1 MATGRPLTT
10 RLADTLRNPLAVAAL
25 LTGLLV
31 LGTAVLG
38 PVIWGEAA
46 ETNDFTSLDQPASA
60 EHLFGT
66 DKLGRDILAR
76 VLVAARLSI
85 GLAVAATAIGMVLG
99 VLLGSVASMAGRRLS
114 RFLAMMIG
122 IAVAFPGLLLALF
135 FAVIFGVGPR
145 GAVLAL
151 GFAMAPGFARLTQTL
166 AASVTSQDYVSAAR
180 TLGVSRVRI
189 LTRHVLPNL
198 AEPLIVN
205 GTVAAGSALL
215 AFAGLS
221 YLGLGVQSPAYDWGR
236 MLSEGLNS
244 IYTNPSA
251 ALGPALAIV
260 ISGLAFNFGGEF
272 AAQVVGGR
280 SRVHRA
286 VPALAGPAAV
296 AAAGGRPASDAG
308 EGDAVVAADPERDP
322 DAAVATATADA
333 DPGATDATDVT
344 ATADAVLSVR
354 DLQVRIPTA
363 DGLIRPVRGVDLDLA
378 PGEAVG
384 VLGESGS
391 GKSLTALAISR
402 LTHDPVRVDAQRL
415 RFDGLD
421 LRGRLGAI
429 ERTRLGTSLSMVFQD
444 PMSSLNPT
452 MRAGDQLA
460 EVATEH
466 QGSSWRD
473 ARARA
478 VERLRAVRMSAAER
492 RSRQL
497 PHELSGGMRQRVMI
511 AMGLMGD
518 PRLIIADE
526 PTTALDVTV
535 QQQVLEVIQSTRERT
550 GAALL
555 LISHD
560 ISVVSSVCDRVL
572 VMYAGRVVEDLPVAD
587 LERARHPYTRAL
599 VEAVP
604 TMQTP
609 RDERLSSIPGRPPD
623 PAALPTGCPF
633 APRCPRADTTCTIE
647 PPLVRHAAGAVACHH
662 PVEETS

>member
-1 MATGRPLTT
+1 M
-10 RLADTLRNPLAVAAL
+10 AVAAL
-25 LTGLLV
+25 LAGALV
-31 LGTAVLG
+31 LGTAVIG

-60 EHLFGT
+60 AHPFGT

-99 VLLGSVASMAGRRLS
+99 VLVGAVASMSGRRLR

-180 TLGVSRVRI
+180 ALGVSRVRI
-189 LTRHVLPNL
+189 LVRHVLPNL

-221 YLGLGVQSPAYDWGR
+221 YLGLGVQPPAYDWGR

-260 ISGLAFNFGGEF
+260 VSGLAFNLAGEF
-272 AAQVVGGR
+272 AAQAVGGR
-280 SRVHRA
+280 ARVHRK
-286 VPALAGPAAV
+286 VPALTVPPVPPSTLGAV
-296 AAAGGRPASDAG
+296 RDAGGTG
-308 EGDAVVAADPERDP
+308 PE
-322 DAAVATATADA
+322 V
-333 DPGATDATDVT
+333 DPGAGVAPDAGPGPSAASD
-344 ATADAVLSVR
+344 DAHGTVLSVR

-363 DGLIRPVRGVDLDLA
+363 DGMIRPVRGVDLDLA

-391 GKSLTALAISR
+391 GKSLTALAIAR
-402 LTHDPVRVDAQRL
+402 LTHDPVRVDAGRL

-421 LRGRLGAI
+421 LRHRLGAA

-466 QGSSWRD
+466 QGTSWGP

-478 VERLRAVRMSAAER
+478 VEQLRAVRLSAAER
-492 RSRQL
+492 RARQL
-497 PHELSGGMRQRVMI
+497 PYELSGGMRQRVMI

-535 QQQVLEVIQSTRERT
+535 QQQVLEVIQATRART

-560 ISVVSSVCDRVL
+560 ISVVSGVCDRVL
-572 VMYAGRVVEDLPVAD
+572 VMYAGRVVEDLPVGA
-587 LERARHPYTRAL
+587 LEQAHHPYTRAL

-604 TMQTP
+604 TMETP
-609 RDERLSSIPGRPPD
+609 REERLSSIPGRPPD

-633 APRCPRADTTCTIE
+633 APRCPRADRTCEIE
-647 PPLVRHAAGAVACHH
+647 PPLVRHGDRAVACHH
-662 PVEETS
+662 PVEETL

>member
-221 YLGLGVQSPAYDWGR
+221 YLGLGVQSPDR
-236 MLSEGLNS
+236 
-244 IYTNPSA
+244 
-251 ALGPALAIV
+251 
-260 ISGLAFNFGGEF
+260 
-272 AAQVVGGR
+272 
-280 SRVHRA
+280 
-286 VPALAGPAAV
+286 
-296 AAAGGRPASDAG
+296 
-308 EGDAVVAADPERDP
+308 
-322 DAAVATATADA
+322 
-333 DPGATDATDVT
+333 
-344 ATADAVLSVR
+344 
-354 DLQVRIPTA
+354 
-363 DGLIRPVRGVDLDLA
+363 
-378 PGEAVG
+378 
-384 VLGESGS
+384 
-391 GKSLTALAISR
+391 K
-402 LTHDPVRVDAQRL
+402 
-415 RFDGLD
+415 
-421 LRGRLGAI
+421 
-429 ERTRLGTSLSMVFQD
+429 
-444 PMSSLNPT
+444 
-452 MRAGDQLA
+452 
-460 EVATEH
+460 
-466 QGSSWRD
+466 
-473 ARARA
+473 
-478 VERLRAVRMSAAER
+478 
-492 RSRQL
+492 
-497 PHELSGGMRQRVMI
+497 
-511 AMGLMGD
+511 
-518 PRLIIADE
+518 
-526 PTTALDVTV
+526 
-535 QQQVLEVIQSTRERT
+535 
-550 GAALL
+550 
-555 LISHD
+555 
-560 ISVVSSVCDRVL
+560 SVV
-572 VMYAGRVVEDLPVAD
+572 
-587 LERARHPYTRAL
+587 
-599 VEAVP
+599 
-604 TMQTP
+604 
-609 RDERLSSIPGRPPD
+609 
-623 PAALPTGCPF
+623 
-633 APRCPRADTTCTIE
+633 
-647 PPLVRHAAGAVACHH
+647 
-662 PVEETS
+662 

>member
-1 MATGRPLTT
+1 MS
-10 RLADTLRNPLAVAAL
+10 DTLRNPLAVAAL
-25 LTGLLV
+25 LAGTLV
-31 LGTAVLG
+31 LGTALLG

-60 EHLFGT
+60 AHPFGT

-99 VLLGSVASMAGRRLS
+99 VLVGAVASMSGRRLR

-180 TLGVSRVRI
+180 ALGVSRVRI
-189 LTRHVLPNL
+189 LVRHVLPNL

-221 YLGLGVQSPAYDWGR
+221 YLGLGVQPPAYDWGR

-260 ISGLAFNFGGEF
+260 VSGLAFNFAGEF
-272 AAQVVGGR
+272 AAQTVGGR
-280 SRVHRA
+280 ARVHRK
-286 VPALAGPAAV
+286 VPAHVPADAGP
-296 AAAGGRPASDAG
+296 RLSTSSD
-308 EGDAVVAADPERDP
+308 DA
-322 DAAVATATADA
+322 
-333 DPGATDATDVT
+333 PGT
-344 ATADAVLSVR
+344 VLSVR
-354 DLQVRIPTA
+354 DLTVRIPTA

-415 RFDGLD
+415 TFDGMD
-421 LRGRLGAI
+421 LRGRLGAT

-560 ISVVSSVCDRVL
+560 ISVVSSICDRVL

-647 PPLVRHAAGAVACHH
+647 PPLVRYAAGSGAVACHH